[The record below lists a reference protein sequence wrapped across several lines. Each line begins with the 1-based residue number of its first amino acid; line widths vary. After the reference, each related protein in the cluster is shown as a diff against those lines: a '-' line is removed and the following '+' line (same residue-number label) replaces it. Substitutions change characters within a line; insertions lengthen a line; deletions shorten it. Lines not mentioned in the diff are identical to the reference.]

1 MLTLQA
7 ENITGDNS
15 ACMEWKYYWRNV
27 VQRYKVVIEGWPGN
41 VPFRNLS
48 DATSSLP
55 DLEGLLQRWRNG
67 KAYWKAITD
76 RELRDLDVDRE
87 AQIENGD
94 LNVPPPRWRRSDA
107 GKKRQQKGTDNSEVP
122 KKRRKSKKT
131 VVDSEAESSDNED
144 DEE

>member
-1 MLTLQA
+1 
-7 ENITGDNS
+7 
-15 ACMEWKYYWRNV
+15 
-27 VQRYKVVIEGWPGN
+27 VIKGWPGN

-55 DLEGLLQRWRNG
+55 DLEGLLQWWHNG

-76 RELRDLDVDRE
+76 RELRDLDVDQE

-94 LNVPPPRWRRSDA
+94 LNVPPPHWCCSDA
-107 GKKRQQKGTDNSEVP
+107 RKKCQRKGTNNSEVP
-122 KKRRKSKKT
+122 KKHCKSKKT
-131 VVDSEAESSDNED
+131 VIDSEAESTDNKD